1 MWHEFQICYD
11 PSECFLPVR
20 IHIFALFLP
29 QLSTPLTTLTPPS
42 SPYRIPLYLELGDS
56 HIQLYNIAGVAQGI
70 TSHGLRKLV
79 NVQRSQREIDSELLI
94 TVFLEPNGVKLILK
108 EELLLYFC
116 KPELE

>member
-1 MWHEFQICYD
+1 MFPSCKD
-11 PSECFLPVR
+11 PYFCTLPSPV
-20 IHIFALFLP
+20 IH
-29 QLSTPLTTLTPPS
+29 PS
-42 SPYRIPLYLELGDS
+42 HHPHPSPSPPYRIPLYLELGDS